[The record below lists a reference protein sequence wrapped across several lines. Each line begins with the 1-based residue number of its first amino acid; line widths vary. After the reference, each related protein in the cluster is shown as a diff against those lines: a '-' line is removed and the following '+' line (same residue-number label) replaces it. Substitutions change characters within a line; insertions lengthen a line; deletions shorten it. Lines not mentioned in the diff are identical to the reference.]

1 MKILPKSEDFIFEDT
16 ISFSK
21 EKSGFSSKN
30 DVSFNHIESYN
41 SFKFFIDN
49 ITNFS
54 NEDEDLSQNL
64 KKISKLIRDNF
75 QKNLIK
81 NFLFHYQFCHKGLDH
96 LNIFIFQK

>member
-1 MKILPKSEDFIFEDT
+1 MRILFLKIQLVFQ
-16 ISFSK
+16 K

-64 KKISKLIRDNF
+64 KNK
-75 QKNLIK
+75 
-81 NFLFHYQFCHKGLDH
+81 
-96 LNIFIFQK
+96 